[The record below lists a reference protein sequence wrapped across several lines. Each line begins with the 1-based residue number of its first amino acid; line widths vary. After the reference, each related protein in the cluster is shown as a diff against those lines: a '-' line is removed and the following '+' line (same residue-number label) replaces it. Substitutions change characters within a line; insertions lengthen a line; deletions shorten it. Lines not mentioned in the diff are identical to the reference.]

1 MSKKKLFWDF
11 DKVVKEFDNHISK
24 SVPGYIECQ
33 NLVSDISVFFIKK
46 NSTIYDIGCSTGT
59 FTKLVYE
66 KNIEKMVNSIAY
78 DISDEMIKYAKYKKS
93 KIKFIKKNITTVN
106 FKKSDFISSMY
117 TIQFLH
123 PKDRQ
128 VLINK
133 IYKSLNWGGAFVL
146 FEKIRGKDARFQ
158 DLLNFLLFDY
168 KKKNKINS
176 KDILLKEKSLRGVME
191 PYTLKQNISY
201 LKNAGFK
208 DYMTIYQNINFV
220 GILAIK

>member
-1 MSKKKLFWDF
+1 M
-11 DKVVKEFDNHISK
+11 
-24 SVPGYIECQ
+24 
-33 NLVSDISVFFIKK
+33 
-46 NSTIYDIGCSTGT
+46 
-59 FTKLVYE
+59 
-66 KNIEKMVNSIAY
+66 
-78 DISDEMIKYAKYKKS
+78 
-93 KIKFIKKNITTVN
+93 TVN

-133 IYKSLNWGGAFVL
+133 IYKSLNWGGAFIF

-168 KKKNKINS
+168 KKKNKINP
-176 KDILLKEKSLRGVME
+176 KDILLKEKSLRGIME
-191 PYTLKQNISY
+191 PYTLEQNISY
-201 LKNAGFK
+201 IKNAGFN

>member
-1 MSKKKLFWDF
+1 MNKKKKFWDF
-11 DKVVKEFDNHISK
+11 DTVVKTFDDHISK

-33 NLVSDISVFFIKK
+33 NLASDISVFFVK
-46 NSTIYDIGCSTGT
+46 NKSIVYDVGCSTGT

-66 KNIEKMVNSIAY
+66 KNNDKKINSFAY
-78 DISDEMIKYAKYKKS
+78 DISEKMIKYAKYRKS
-93 KIKFIKKNITTVN
+93 KIKFIKKDITTIN

-128 VLINK
+128 DLINR
-133 IYKSLNWGGAFVL
+133 IYKSLNWGGAFIL

-168 KKKNKINS
+168 KKKNKISS
-176 KDILLKEKSLRGVME
+176 KDILSKEKSLRGIME
-191 PYTLKQNISY
+191 PFTLKQNMSY

>member
-1 MSKKKLFWDF
+1 MLKKNIPWDF
-11 DKVVKEFDNHISK
+11 NTVVNKFDNHISK
-24 SVPGYIECQ
+24 SVPGYKECQ
-33 NLVSDISVFFIKK
+33 NIVSDISVFFIKK

-59 FTKLVYE
+59 LTKLVYK
-66 KNIEKMVNSIAY
+66 KNIEKKVNSIAY
-78 DISDEMIKYAKYKKS
+78 DISGKMIKYAKLKKS
-93 KIKFIKKNITTVN
+93 KIKFIKKNIMTVN

-133 IYKSLNWGGAFVL
+133 IYKSLNWGGAFIF

-168 KKKNKINS
+168 KKKNKINP
-176 KDILLKEKSLRGVME
+176 KNILLKEKSLRGIME
-191 PYTLKQNISY
+191 PYTLEQNISY
-201 LKNAGFK
+201 IKNAGFN

>member
-46 NSTIYDIGCSTGT
+46 NSTIYDIGCSTVT

-66 KNIEKMVNSIAY
+66 KNIEKMVKSIAY

>member
-11 DKVVKEFDNHISK
+11 DTVVKEFDNHISK
-24 SVPGYIECQ
+24 SVPGYLECQ

-59 FTKLVYE
+59 FAKLVYK
-66 KNIEKMVNSIAY
+66 KNIEKKVNSIAY
-78 DISDEMIKYAKYKKS
+78 DISDKMIKYAKNKKS
-93 KIKFIKKNITTVN
+93 KIKFIKKNIMTVN

-128 VLINK
+128 ELINK
-133 IYKSLNWGGAFVL
+133 IYKSLNWGGAFIL
-146 FEKIRGKDARFQ
+146 FEKIRAKDARFQ

-168 KKKNKINS
+168 KKKIKSIPKI
-176 KDILLKEKSLRGVME
+176 
-191 PYTLKQNISY
+191 
-201 LKNAGFK
+201 F
-208 DYMTIYQNINFV
+208 
-220 GILAIK
+220 

>member
-1 MSKKKLFWDF
+1 
-11 DKVVKEFDNHISK
+11 
-24 SVPGYIECQ
+24 
-33 NLVSDISVFFIKK
+33 
-46 NSTIYDIGCSTGT
+46 
-59 FTKLVYE
+59 
-66 KNIEKMVNSIAY
+66 
-78 DISDEMIKYAKYKKS
+78 MIKYAKYRKS
-93 KIKFIKKNITTVN
+93 KIKFIKKDVTTIN

-128 VLINK
+128 DLINR
-133 IYKSLNWGGAFVL
+133 IYKSLNWGGAFIL

-168 KKKNKINS
+168 KKKNKISS
-176 KDILLKEKSLRGVME
+176 KDILSKEKSLRGIME
-191 PYTLKQNISY
+191 PFTLKQNMSY

>member
-11 DKVVKEFDNHISK
+11 DTVVKEFDNHISK
-24 SVPGYIECQ
+24 SVPGYLECQ

-59 FTKLVYE
+59 FAKLVYK
-66 KNIEKMVNSIAY
+66 KNIEKKVNSIAY
-78 DISDEMIKYAKYKKS
+78 DISDKMIKYAKNKKS
-93 KIKFIKKNITTVN
+93 KIKFIKKNIMTVN

-128 VLINK
+128 ELINK
-133 IYKSLNWGGAFVL
+133 IYKSLNWGGAFIL
-146 FEKIRGKDARFQ
+146 FEKIRAKDARFQ

-176 KDILLKEKSLRGVME
+176 KDILIKEKSLRGVME
-191 PYTLKQNISY
+191 PYTLKQNFSY
-201 LKNAGFK
+201 LKNAGFN
-208 DYMTIYQNINFV
+208 DYMTVYQNINFV

>member
-176 KDILLKEKSLRGVME
+176 RDILLKEKSLRGVME

>member
-1 MSKKKLFWDF
+1 
-11 DKVVKEFDNHISK
+11 
-24 SVPGYIECQ
+24 
-33 NLVSDISVFFIKK
+33 
-46 NSTIYDIGCSTGT
+46 
-59 FTKLVYE
+59 
-66 KNIEKMVNSIAY
+66 
-78 DISDEMIKYAKYKKS
+78 
-93 KIKFIKKNITTVN
+93 
-106 FKKSDFISSMY
+106 MY

-176 KDILLKEKSLRGVME
+176 RDILLKEKSLRGVME

>member
-1 MSKKKLFWDF
+1 
-11 DKVVKEFDNHISK
+11 
-24 SVPGYIECQ
+24 
-33 NLVSDISVFFIKK
+33 
-46 NSTIYDIGCSTGT
+46 
-59 FTKLVYE
+59 
-66 KNIEKMVNSIAY
+66 
-78 DISDEMIKYAKYKKS
+78 MIKYAKYRKS
-93 KIKFIKKNITTVN
+93 KIKFIKKDVTTIN

-128 VLINK
+128 DLINK
-133 IYKSLNWGGAFVL
+133 IYKSLNWGGAFIL

-168 KKKNKINS
+168 KKKNKISS
-176 KDILLKEKSLRGVME
+176 KDILSKEKSLRGIME
-191 PYTLKQNISY
+191 PFTLKQNMSY